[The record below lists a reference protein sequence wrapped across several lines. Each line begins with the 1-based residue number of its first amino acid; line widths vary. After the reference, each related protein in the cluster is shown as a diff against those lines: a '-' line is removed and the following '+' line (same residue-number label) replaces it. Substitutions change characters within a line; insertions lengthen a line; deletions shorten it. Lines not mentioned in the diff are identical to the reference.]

1 MPKLDTT
8 KQKVKYRHYT
18 KRRLSNRMKPIDKKP
33 FNGYEDLRKIELRE
47 LRRLN
52 LQEAIRQTELLLREV
67 TQWKK

>member
-1 MPKLDTT
+1 
-8 KQKVKYRHYT
+8 
-18 KRRLSNRMKPIDKKP
+18 MKPIDKKP